1 MTFESKGIKI
11 HYKNSNIFR
20 FLGEDRPETIEV
32 VKLEFDL
39 NSEDYIDLVEIAMN
53 EFISSNSDK
62 LIIFNKN
69 GINNNN
75 PNGMMFCLKSRREH
89 YFSYVLNK
97 VFSIIDVIDYNILC
111 CNRLDFSRPA
121 MPQQQNIH
129 NAYVYTSTDIKV
141 VIVINECLG
150 RMLTT
155 FRKHVYHDV
164 INYGYSNIEG
174 YTYEEEPQ
182 ITIERVNLDD
192 PNTNNSNNI
201 AAKKKGNNNKN

>member
-1 MTFESKGIKI
+1 MNIFESGGIKI

-39 NSEDYIDLVEIAMN
+39 NSEDYIDLVEVAMN

-69 GINNNN
+69 GINNNPSDTMFRLKN
-75 PNGMMFCLKSRREH
+75 PKEH

-111 CNRLDFSRPA
+111 CNRLDYSRPA

-129 NAYVYTSTDIKV
+129 NAYVYTSTDSKV

-150 RMLTT
+150 RMLTA

-174 YTYEEEPQ
+174 YTYEEESQ
-182 ITIERVNLDD
+182 ITIGRVNLDD

-201 AAKKKGNNNKN
+201 AVKKKGK